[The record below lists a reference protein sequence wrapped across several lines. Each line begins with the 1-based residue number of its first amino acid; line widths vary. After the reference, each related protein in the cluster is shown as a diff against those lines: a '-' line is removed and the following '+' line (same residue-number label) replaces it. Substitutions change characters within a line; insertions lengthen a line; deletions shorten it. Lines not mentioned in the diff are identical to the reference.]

1 MPDKMRLLK
10 LWWRDVCHAVK
21 NYLVRLDKFLLLIAA
36 LCCAYGCVLIESAVS
51 NRSGFGRTL
60 PVQIAAIAVGVVL
73 MIVLSAID
81 YSLYR
86 YFWGLVGAVC
96 LVLLVLTL
104 IIGRGRAG
112 ADDRAWINLGAVSI
126 QPSEFV
132 KIGFAITF
140 SCHCTMMRDKVSSL
154 PSVILLC
161 VHGLIPVGFVVLQDD
176 LGSAAIFIV
185 IFLAMMFAAGV
196 KLRYFAAAGIAAAVA
211 APLAWFFLLNDFH
224 RNRILI
230 AFTPE
235 VDPLNVGYQQY
246 YGRMAIGSGQ
256 LSGLG
261 LHNGIQTQSGFISEA
276 QNDYIFAVAGEELG
290 FLGACLI
297 LLLLTVL
304 ILRIL
309 WIGYRAKNTQGR
321 ILCAA
326 VAAMFASQMIVNV
339 AMCLCLFPVVGV
351 TLPFFSAGGSSMVT
365 CWAAIGIAESV
376 RIHSQPIKLQSGGTV
391 MPE

>member
-1 MPDKMRLLK
+1 MQ
-10 LWWRDVCHAVK
+10 
-21 NYLVRLDKFLLLIAA
+21 
-36 LCCAYGCVLIESAVS
+36 E
-51 NRSGFGRTL
+51 
-60 PVQIAAIAVGVVL
+60 
-73 MIVLSAID
+73 
-81 YSLYR
+81 
-86 YFWGLVGAVC
+86 
-96 LVLLVLTL
+96 
-104 IIGRGRAG
+104 
-112 ADDRAWINLGAVSI
+112 
-126 QPSEFV
+126 
-132 KIGFAITF
+132 
-140 SCHCTMMRDKVSSL
+140 KVSSL

-161 VHGLIPVGFVVLQDD
+161 VHGLIPVGLVVLQDD
-176 LGSAAIFIV
+176 LGSAAIFII
-185 IFLAMMFAAGV
+185 IFLAMMFAAGI
-196 KLRYFAAAGIAAAVA
+196 KLRYFAAAGLAAAVA
-211 APLAWFFLLNDFH
+211 LPLAWFFLLNDFH

-235 VDPLNVGYQQY
+235 VDPLDKGYQQY

-304 ILRIL
+304 IVRIL
-309 WIGYRAKNTQGR
+309 YVGYRAKNMQGR
-321 ILCAA
+321 IICAGL
-326 VAAMFASQMIVNV
+326 AAMFASQLVVNV

-365 CWAAIGIAESV
+365 CWAAIGLVESV

-391 MPE
+391 IPD